1 MTVAGRA
8 RFSVVIMMEV
18 SKFGKKIGLTSGI
31 GVLMEDLGE
40 GLDSKRDIIML
51 GGGNPAHIPGV
62 QEHLRASM
70 ERLLGEKGRFE
81 RAVGDYGPSGGSKE
95 FIEAICELLNGQFG
109 WGIKAGNVALTNG
122 SQSAFFIL
130 FNMFAGDFGGGVN
143 KKILLPLAPEY
154 IGYSDVGLTEDL
166 FTAVRARIEHIG
178 EHIFKYH
185 IDFDE
190 LTVTDDIG
198 AICVSRP
205 TNPSS
210 NVLTDDEVE
219 KLAELAQ
226 ANDIPLIIDNAYG
239 TPFPNIIFTQA
250 APVWTEHTIVCMSL
264 SKFGLPGVRTGIV
277 IASEEIVNMVSQVNA
292 VMSLAPGSLG
302 AEIATDIIR
311 SGEVL
316 RISREVI
323 EPFYRKKATRAVE
336 ILREELD
343 GVDFHIH
350 QPEGA
355 IFLWLWLRGMPV
367 TCEELYQRLKK
378 KGVLVVPGHYF
389 FPGLDE
395 QWRHKEE
402 CIRINYAPDEA
413 IVEKGLKIIAEEVRR
428 SYSN

>member
-1 MTVAGRA
+1 
-8 RFSVVIMMEV
+8 MEV

-31 GVLMEDLGE
+31 GVLMEDLGN
-40 GLDSKRDIIML
+40 GLNSHRDVIML
-51 GGGNPAHIPGV
+51 GGGNPAHIPAV
-62 QEHLRASM
+62 EEHLRDSM

-81 RAVGDYGPSGGSKE
+81 RTVGDYGPPGGSKE
-95 FIEAICELLNGQFG
+95 FIDAICELLNGQFG
-109 WGIKAGNVALTNG
+109 WGISDKNVALTNG

-130 FNMFAGDFGGGVN
+130 FNIFAGAFDGGVK

-154 IGYSDVGLTEDL
+154 IGYSDVGLTENL
-166 FTAVRARIEHIG
+166 FTAVKARIEHID

-185 IDFDE
+185 IDFDK
-190 LTVTDDIG
+190 LTVSDDIG

-210 NVLTDDEVE
+210 NVLTDEEVG

-250 APVWTEHTIVCMSL
+250 APVWNEQTIVCMSL

-277 IASEEIVNMVSQVNA
+277 IANEEIVRMVSQVNA

-302 AEIATDIIR
+302 AELATDIIR

-355 IFLWLWLRGMPV
+355 IFLWLWLRAMPV

-378 KGVLVVPGHYF
+378 RGVLVVPGHYF
-389 FPGLDE
+389 FPGLTE
-395 QWRHKEE
+395 QWRHKDE

-413 IVEKGLKIIAEEVRR
+413 IVEKGLKVIAEEVRQA
-428 SYSN
+428 YNV